1 MKTDLRSRPVYVS
14 LEEHISAHFLTC
26 FLALLFIRII
36 EKKMDGKYTTNAI
49 IEAIRNVNY
58 VDVEAGYISAFPG
71 NGLITTLSK
80 EFKIECNY
88 NTFTPEQ
95 MRKILHQS
103 KLEEFATII

>member
-1 MKTDLRSRPVYVS
+1 MILNK
-14 LEEHISAHFLTC
+14 LT
-26 FLALLFIRII
+26 AIKI
-36 EKKMDGKYTTNAI
+36 KNYI
-49 IEAIRNVNY
+49 IEAIRNINY

-71 NGLITTLSK
+71 NDLITTLSK

-103 KLEEFATII
+103 KIEEFATII